1 MVARLN
7 LFNKITNCQRDR
19 RYCQPSK
26 VVEASIHSKKSLI
39 SSWDKLSLFRRRSRS
54 LFGSVKNRATLISA
68 IVIPLASLCNI
79 YLVDVS
85 TCLGFACFTHT
96 HTAHHLISLFRKCRN
111 VGWLRFSLSHDNN
124 NCFRCVF
131 DRTSEISDNAPIV
144 FTSSLKYNTRQ

>member
-26 VVEASIHSKKSLI
+26 VVVASIHSNKSLI

-68 IVIPLASLCNI
+68 IVMPLASLYNI

-85 TCLGFACFTHT
+85 TCLGFVCFTHT
-96 HTAHHLISLFRKCRN
+96 RCTPFNFFVSQVQKRWMTSVFAQPPIIIVLDVCLIGPAKSPIMLP
-111 VGWLRFSLSHDNN
+111 LFSLLH
-124 NCFRCVF
+124 
-131 DRTSEISDNAPIV
+131 
-144 FTSSLKYNTRQ
+144 